1 MSSTIKLRKIG
12 NSVGLILP
20 KEIADRLHV
29 SAGDVLHVVADGDGA
44 RLTPYDPKFDIAM
57 EAFGR
62 TRRKFRNALHR
73 LAK

>member
-29 SAGDVLHVVADGDGA
+29 SAGDVLHVIVDGDGA

-62 TRRKFRNALHR
+62 TRRKFRNALHQ